1 MDEIKNRLE
10 SIIERINLFRTMKTD
25 YFKDYIRDA
34 HFYYQNYGI
43 PEEYI
48 YKALNLLSRFLYA
61 IHPEWPKEK
70 FGFFSAALYIVVH
83 SPTYEGLEKYEK
95 KSDFINRFNNV
106 KLTSLEW
113 YINKIEKSLD
123 LYRIH
128 DDKSRSFWLDDQ
140 TKESYI
146 INGIIQEKLN
156 NSNKLRQYPYYF
168 LVEEV
173 LELIMKKLELI
184 PRQFRREF
192 WQYISEKLEMNAN
205 FLDS

>member
-10 SIIERINLFRTMKTD
+10 SIIERRNIFRNMKTE
-25 YFKDYIRDA
+25 YIKNYIRDA
-34 HFYYQNYGI
+34 HLYYQNYGI

-70 FGFFSAALYIVVH
+70 YGFFSAALYIVLH
-83 SPTYEGLEKYEK
+83 SPTYDGLHRYETK
-95 KSDFINRFNNV
+95 QDFAQRFNNL

-113 YINKIEKSLD
+113 YINKIENSLD
-123 LYRIH
+123 LYKIH

-140 TKESYI
+140 AKESYI
-146 INGIIQEKLN
+146 INGIIKEKLN
-156 NSNKLRQYPYYF
+156 NLTKLKEYPYYM

-192 WQYISEKLEMNAN
+192 WQYISEKLEMSSN